1 MLLLRSHR
9 WLPLALLACSL
20 AAVADERPD
29 PLNAGAVVP
38 AFALPSAFADYRRHG
53 DTTLRPWKDANDAV
67 GRIGGWRAYAREA
80 QQKTARP
87 APAAAAAPAASEPPG
102 PASTGHGAPHHRH

>member
-1 MLLLRSHR
+1 MLLLRSHC
-9 WLPLALLACSL
+9 WLPLALLSCSL

-29 PLNAGAVVP
+29 PLNASAAVP
-38 AFALPSAFADYRRHG
+38 TFAPPSAFTDYRRHG

-67 GRIGGWRAYAREA
+67 GRIGGRAYAREA

-87 APAAAAAPAASEPPG
+87 APAATAAPAASDTPG
-102 PASTGHGAPHHRH
+102 PASAGHGAPHHRH

>member
-1 MLLLRSHR
+1 MLLLRLHC
-9 WLPLALLACSL
+9 WLPVALLSGSL

-29 PLNAGAVVP
+29 PLNASAAVP
-38 AFALPSAFADYRRHG
+38 ASVYSSAFTDYRRHS

-80 QQKTARP
+80 QQAARP
-87 APAAAAAPAASEPPG
+87 APPAPAAPVAGEPPG
-102 PASTGHGAPHHRH
+102 PASAEHGAPQHRH

>member
-1 MLLLRSHR
+1 MALSRSHG
-9 WLPLALLACSL
+9 WLPVALLSCSV
-20 AAVADERPD
+20 AAAADDRPD
-29 PLNAGAVVP
+29 PLNAGATVP
-38 AFALPSAFADYRRHG
+38 AFAPPSPFADYRRHG

-87 APAAAAAPAASEPPG
+87 APAAPAAAAASDTPG
-102 PASTGHGAPHHRH
+102 PASAEHGAPHHRH